1 MPASSPSIEANS
13 GPEKRY
19 LMTRFA
25 VLSICISLFMFVSEA
40 QAGPAMARYLCIID
54 HPSDAKVDW
63 ECSRLR
69 KGETLKSRFGD
80 RMEDVLRFNRIDRR
94 HVYRGIYLKVPKQ
107 LDDIKDFTPMPA
119 TYPPAEKEAKFI
131 LIDLSEQFLGAY
143 EFGHLVFSAPV
154 ATGNGSNCT
163 PAGEFRITAADR
175 DHRSSLYFI
184 EKTQKKY
191 PMNYALRFFTNRNGV
206 EFWIHGRDI
215 PGYPASHG
223 CIGMYDEEMQ
233 KKYYKNPGNVMLQ
246 DAKTLYEWVMS
257 PLTVDGGYHAL
268 KDGPKVEI
276 IGQAPMQDACTIED
290 ASPIKSVRGSV
301 RR

>member
-1 MPASSPSIEANS
+1 M
-13 GPEKRY
+13 
-19 LMTRFA
+19 MRFA
-25 VLSICISLFMFVSEA
+25 FLFLSLLLCMFVTDA
-40 QAGPAMARYLCIID
+40 QARPAMARYLCVID
-54 HPSDAKVDW
+54 HPSDAKIDW
-63 ECSRLR
+63 ECDRLH

-94 HVYRGIYLKVPKQ
+94 HVYRGLYLKVPKR

-119 TYPPAEKEAKFI
+119 TYPAAETEAKFI

-143 EFGHLVFSAPV
+143 EFGRLVFSAPV

-175 DHRSSLYFI
+175 RHRSSLYFI

-191 PMNYALRFFTNRNGV
+191 PMNYALRFFTNLNGV

-233 KKYYKNPGNVMLQ
+233 KKYYKDPGSVMLQ
-246 DAKTLYEWVMS
+246 DAKTLFEWVMS
-257 PLTVDGGYHAL
+257 PLSGVSGLHVL

-290 ASPIKSVRGSV
+290 ASRIKSGSRPV